1 MDRRDEDL
9 STRNLISLVL
19 CTCAIMS
26 LTCSTKLAHREIDE
40 LFSSGGRAHQR
51 INELEEYINDVEL
64 QRSQDRAE
72 LDSFKEDM
80 LGPRESESAIKP

>member
-1 MDRRDEDL
+1 MDSQEP

-19 CTCAIMS
+19 FTCAIAS

-51 INELEEYINDVEL
+51 INELEAYINDVEMY
-64 QRSQDRAE
+64 RSQDRAE
-72 LDSFKEDM
+72 LDSLKED
-80 LGPRESESAIKP
+80 LCGPRKSVSQIKP